1 LRLFGICGDHAGRD
15 QAGLRRVRIVAP
27 TSGGSPL
34 PSAAATALLAGLVGL
49 AVVLAVVAAGTTVRR
64 DIT

>member
-15 QAGLRRVRIVAP
+15 QAGLRQVRIVAP

-34 PSAAATALLAGLVGL
+34 PSAAATALLAGL